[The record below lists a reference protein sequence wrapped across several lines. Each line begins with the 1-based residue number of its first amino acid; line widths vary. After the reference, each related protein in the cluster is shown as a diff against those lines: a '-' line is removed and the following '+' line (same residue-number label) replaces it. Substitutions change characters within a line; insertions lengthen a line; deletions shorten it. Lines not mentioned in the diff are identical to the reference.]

1 MANNGIIGGATG
13 AANLN
18 ASLSSQATK
27 VKKKDELGKDDFLT
41 LLITQMKNQDPE
53 SPADSKEFATQ
64 LAQFTQVERLI
75 SIDDKLGPK
84 AGDVSSVAGYL
95 GQQVTLDGSSIDVKG
110 GQGGQLSM
118 NLSQDATEVTLQLL
132 DKAGEVVG
140 ERALGAF
147 GAGKQSAQLAGL
159 SVPDGTY
166 GIKVS
171 AVSARGTGTFTPDVS
186 LTGIVSG
193 FIPGPDPKLIVDGRE
208 ISISSVKQ
216 VSVPPKPSSSAGQN
230 PA

>member
-1 MANNGIIGGATG
+1 MANSGIITGATG

-18 ASLSSQATK
+18 ASLSSQTTK
-27 VKKKDELGKDDFLT
+27 TKKNDQLGKDEFLT
-41 LLITQMKNQDPE
+41 LLITQLKNQDPE
-53 SPADSKEFATQ
+53 SPTDSKEFATQ

-75 SIDDKLGPK
+75 SIDDKLGTK
-84 AGDVSSVAGYL
+84 AGDASSVAGYL
-95 GQQVTLDGSSIDVKG
+95 GQQVTLDGSRIDVKG

-118 NLSQDATEVTLQLL
+118 NLAQDATEVTLQLL
-132 DKAGEVVG
+132 DKDGEVVG
-140 ERALGAF
+140 EKALGAF
-147 GAGKQSAQLAGL
+147 GAGKQNAALNGL

-171 AVSARGTGTFTPDVS
+171 AISARGTGTFIPDVS
-186 LTGIVSG
+186 LSGIVSG

-208 ISISSVKQ
+208 ISISAVKQ
-216 VSVPPKPSSSAGQN
+216 VSVPPKESSSTGQS